1 MYKIVKKYK
10 RQGRLA
16 AFVAFLLL
24 VLFLFSVHWEVQDP
38 PLPEEI
44 PELEI
49 TGISLAD
56 LAYNE
61 SSNGGASSA
70 APSQSTQQTSQST
83 SAPESVTVESTPN
96 STTVESG
103 TGSTTGSSS
112 TTEASDPQ
120 PDQGLM
126 MGSGGN
132 GQSASDGSGIGRDG
146 PGTGGGPPGQG
157 TPGQGGYGNRNWVNR
172 ADCSIPNNNVG
183 AQVTLIMTINP
194 QGRVIAAQHV
204 AEESTTSDPDLIRKV
219 KQVAKDCFRFNK
231 VSGTKNEKVK
241 MPIVL
246 K

>member
-1 MYKIVKKYK
+1 MYEIVKKYK
-10 RQGRLA
+10 PQGRLA

-44 PELEI
+44 PQLEI

-56 LAYNE
+56 LSYNE

-70 APSQSTQQTSQST
+70 APSQATQQTSQTT
-83 SAPESVTVESTPN
+83 SAPETVTSETTPN
-96 STTVESG
+96 TTVVESG
-103 TGSTTGSSS
+103 NGSTTGSSN

-120 PDQGLM
+120 PDAGLM
-126 MGSGGN
+126 MGSGGT
-132 GQSASDGSGIGRDG
+132 GESSDDG
-146 PGTGGGPPGQG
+146 PGIDRTGPGSGGGAPGEG
-157 TPGQGGYGNRNWVNR
+157 PEGPGGYGNRNWVNR

-183 AQVTLIMTINP
+183 AQVMLIMTISP
-194 QGRVIAAQHV
+194 QGRVVAAQYV
-204 AEESTTSDPDLIRKV
+204 ADGSTTSDQDLIRKV

-231 VSGTKNEKVK
+231 VSGTKNEKIK